1 MSYIPEKKTE
11 SLWWRDGVI
20 YQIYPRSYMDT
31 NGDGIGDLKGIIGKL
46 DYLSDL
52 GITAIWLSP
61 VMPSPDADFGY
72 DVANYK
78 DIDPK
83 FGTMDDYK
91 NLIAE
96 AHRRGIRII
105 MDLVLNHTSTEHPWF
120 LESKKT
126 KNNPFHDYY
135 LWRDHPIIGIDFYQE
150 ALGIVESCGQYYYHM
165 FTVQQADLNWRNPE
179 VYSEMMNIFRFWA
192 DLGTDGFRLD
202 VFNLYFK
209 DDQFRNNPR
218 AFHWIPFM
226 RQKHIYDCDRPE
238 MDQAVR
244 DIRKLQTLTKTVM
257 LLVKRF

>member
-126 KNNPFHDYY
+126 KNNPFHD
-135 LWRDHPIIGIDFYQE
+135 
-150 ALGIVESCGQYYYHM
+150 
-165 FTVQQADLNWRNPE
+165 
-179 VYSEMMNIFRFWA
+179 
-192 DLGTDGFRLD
+192 
-202 VFNLYFK
+202 
-209 DDQFRNNPR
+209 
-218 AFHWIPFM
+218 
-226 RQKHIYDCDRPE
+226 
-238 MDQAVR
+238 
-244 DIRKLQTLTKTVM
+244 
-257 LLVKRF
+257 

>member
-20 YQIYPRSYMDT
+20 YQIYPRSFMDT

-52 GITAIWLSP
+52 GIAAIWLSP

-96 AHRRGIRII
+96 AHRANPNYYG
-105 MDLVLNHTSTEHPWF
+105 F
-120 LESKKT
+120 GFES
-126 KNNPFHDYY
+126 Y
-135 LWRDHPIIGIDFYQE
+135 
-150 ALGIVESCGQYYYHM
+150 
-165 FTVQQADLNWRNPE
+165 
-179 VYSEMMNIFRFWA
+179 
-192 DLGTDGFRLD
+192 
-202 VFNLYFK
+202 
-209 DDQFRNNPR
+209 
-218 AFHWIPFM
+218 
-226 RQKHIYDCDRPE
+226 IYRTP
-238 MDQAVR
+238 MVS
-244 DIRKLQTLTKTVM
+244 
-257 LLVKRF
+257 